1 MKQNII
7 RRALMALAA
16 LLAVGTTHASYMQK
30 TVFTYSTSSELK
42 LTRYE
47 IPTDG
52 ATARPCIIFAFGG
65 GFTHGNRDDERYQEY
80 FDFMASQ
87 GYVVCS
93 IDYRTALADFRPTT
107 TGIASFREFGA
118 ALVNAVTVAATDF
131 MTATAYVLDH
141 AAEWGVDPAKI
152 VGSGSSAGAITALQV
167 EYLKANGQA
176 ALLPPSFNYAAMVT
190 FAGAVL
196 SADGEPAGL
205 GKFCPTML
213 FHGDADRNVP
223 YNNLTLGNMGLYGSE
238 YIATQMKAA
247 GCAGAFWTELGLDH
261 AMAITPMHQNLYDIA
276 GFLDHVLEGGQ
287 KQYDWS
293 VITVPGR
300 GEYQTKFSLADF
312 IKANMK

>member
-16 LLAVGTTHASYMQK
+16 LLVVGTTHASNMQK
-30 TVFTYSTSSELK
+30 TVFTYSTSPELK

-80 FDFMASQ
+80 FDFMARL

-93 IDYRTALADFRPTT
+93 IDYRTALAGFRPTT
-107 TGIASFREFGA
+107 TGVASFREFGA
-118 ALVNAVTVAATDF
+118 ALVNAVSVATTDF

-152 VGSGSSAGAITALQV
+152 VGAGSSAGAITALQT
-167 EYLKANGQA
+167 EYLKANGKA
-176 ALLPPSFNYAAMVT
+176 ALLPAEFNYAALVT

-196 SADGEPAGL
+196 SADGEPVGL
-205 GKFCPTML
+205 EKFCPTML
-213 FHGDADRNVP
+213 FHGDADSSVP
-223 YNNLTLGNMGLYGSE
+223 YNKLTLGTMGLYGSE
-238 YIATQMKAA
+238 YIATKMKAA
-247 GCAGAFWTELGLDH
+247 GCGGAFWTELGLDH
-261 AMAITPMHQNLYDIA
+261 AMSITPMHQNLYDIA
-276 GFLDHVLEGGQ
+276 GFLDHVLKGAQ
-287 KQYDWS
+287 KQYDWT
-293 VITVPGR
+293 VVTVPGR
-300 GEYQTKFSLADF
+300 GEYNSHFTLVDF
-312 IKANMK
+312 IKSNMK

>member
-1 MKQNII
+1 M
-7 RRALMALAA
+7 MALAA
-16 LLAVGTTHASYMQK
+16 LLAVSTTHASYMQK
-30 TVFTYSTSSELK
+30 TVFTYSTSPELK

-65 GFTHGNRDDERYQEY
+65 GFTHGNRDDERYQRY
-80 FDFMASQ
+80 FDFMARQ

-107 TGIASFREFGA
+107 TGIGSFREFGA
-118 ALVNAVTVAATDF
+118 ALVNAVSVAATDF

-176 ALLPPSFNYAAMVT
+176 ALLPPAFNYAALVT

-196 SADGEPAGL
+196 SADGAPAGFD
-205 GKFCPTML
+205 KFCPTML
-213 FHGDADRNVP
+213 FHGDADSSVP
-223 YNNLTLGNMGLYGSE
+223 YNSLTLGNMGLYGSE
-238 YIATQMKAA
+238 YIAEKMKAA

-261 AMAITPMHQNLYDIA
+261 AMSMTPMTENLYDIA
-276 GFLDHVLEGGQ
+276 GFLDHVLRGCQ
-287 KQYDWS
+287 KQYDWT
-293 VITVPGR
+293 VVTVPGR
-300 GEYQTKFSLADF
+300 GEYQTKFTLADF
-312 IKANMK
+312 IKSNMKL